1 VTTPFLRLN
10 FIEQTLLRRSS
21 LTEVGCG
28 LECQSYQERTVSM
41 NQSRIVWTLAEPYS
55 RVACPP
61 LLGVE
66 CRSWPP
72 PHLPCQPHAGE
83 HEAQLV
89 PVFVDV

>member
-1 VTTPFLRLN
+1 
-10 FIEQTLLRRSS
+10 
-21 LTEVGCG
+21 
-28 LECQSYQERTVSM
+28 M